1 MTRIL
6 IVDDHDDMRADIRA
20 MLMLDPSLIVAGDLS
35 DGLQVAPFLRDHPID
50 LVVMDIRMP
59 GIDAVVA
66 IRRIRKEHPP
76 EKMRVVVLTTFDQD
90 DIVLAALRAGANG
103 FLSKTVSPAELV
115 AGITEV
121 AGGGALSA
129 TATAALIGHMTDN
142 PPPPIDKELLRRCS
156 ALTPR
161 ERDVVVLIASG
172 LGNDAIAAQMFVS
185 PFTVKTHAVRA
196 VTKVGA
202 RDRAQL
208 VSFTF
213 QAASA
218 DQGLPALG
226 LLETRLPDGP
236 CTRPALEA
244 AAAG

>member
-6 IVDDHDDMRADIRA
+6 IVDDQEEIRA
-20 MLMLDPSLIVAGDLS
+20 GIRTMLRLDPDLVVTGDLS
-35 DGLQVAPFLRDHPID
+35 DALQAVPFLRDHPVD
-50 LVVMDIRMP
+50 LVLMDIRMP
-59 GIDAVVA
+59 GIDGVEAT
-66 IRRIRKEHPP
+66 RRIRKEHPP
-76 EKMRVVVLTTFDQD
+76 EKVRVIVLTTFDQD

-121 AGGGALSA
+121 VGGGGALSA
-129 TATAALIGHMTDN
+129 AATTALIGHMTDS
-142 PPPPIDKELLRRCS
+142 PPPVIDQELLRRFD

-161 ERDVVVLIASG
+161 EHDVVILASG
-172 LGNDAIAAQMFVS
+172 LGNDEIAAQLSVS

-196 VTKVGA
+196 MTKVGA

-213 QAASA
+213 RA
-218 DQGLPALG
+218 GLYP
-226 LLETRLPDGP
+226 
-236 CTRPALEA
+236 
-244 AAAG
+244 

>member
-6 IVDDHDDMRADIRA
+6 IVDDQDDMRAGIRA
-20 MLMLDPSLIVAGDLS
+20 MLLLDPGLVVAGDLS
-35 DGLQVAPFLRDHPID
+35 DGLQVAPFLRDHPVD
-50 LVVMDIRMP
+50 LVLMDIRMP
-59 GIDAVVA
+59 GVDGVEAT
-66 IRRIRKEHPP
+66 RRIRKEHPP
-76 EKMRVVVLTTFDQD
+76 ERTRVIVLTTFDQD

-121 AGGGALSA
+121 INGGGALSA
-129 TATAALIGHMTDN
+129 AATAALIGHMTDS
-142 PPPPIDKELLRRCS
+142 PPPVIDKELLRRFD

-172 LGNDAIAAQMFVS
+172 LGNDEIATQLFVS

-196 VTKVGA
+196 MTKVGA

-213 QAASA
+213 QA
-218 DQGLPALG
+218 GLCP
-226 LLETRLPDGP
+226 
-236 CTRPALEA
+236 
-244 AAAG
+244 